1 MIYYGITSGMTYP
14 EYIAYLFELNSQLKR
29 KHSDEALRLKLL
41 KEFPSKPAISEAKFK
56 SYRSAYNSGYL
67 SKRIAAP
74 KEKSFRYIKGV
85 IVSRY
90 DQPLTTVEIKR
101 QLRVQLNRWKKNN
114 ARRIKEAIKKKAWE
128 PKAKNKVL
136 PKNVVKA
143 RRRKGLLKAHK
154 AYKIRYRLQKQVEA
168 FSST

>member
-1 MIYYGITSGMTYP
+1 
-14 EYIAYLFELNSQLKR
+14 
-29 KHSDEALRLKLL
+29 
-41 KEFPSKPAISEAKFK
+41 
-56 SYRSAYNSGYL
+56 
-67 SKRIAAP
+67 
-74 KEKSFRYIKGV
+74 
-85 IVSRY
+85 
-90 DQPLTTVEIKR
+90 
-101 QLRVQLNRWKKNN
+101 VQLNRWKKNN